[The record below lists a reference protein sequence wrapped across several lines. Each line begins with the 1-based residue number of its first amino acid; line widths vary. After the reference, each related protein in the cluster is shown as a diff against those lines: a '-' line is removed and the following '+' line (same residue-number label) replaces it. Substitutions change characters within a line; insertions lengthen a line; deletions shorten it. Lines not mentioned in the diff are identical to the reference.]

1 MLDWRKLWRSLLARL
16 SQWWRKLWERL
27 GGNEVADSS
36 ASEGLPLSYTH
47 YEFLFNELLEGVS
60 KQGWQEGEIRG
71 FLKQWEERGS
81 EGEWLGWL
89 ERFGERVLG
98 SRSPNLEL
106 GRRMVKLGEVYREA
120 LGELAGEI
128 GAALLARPR
137 EPEPEVV
144 EEAPVVEEKP
154 VILPPP
160 VMKKEPIVKPPEQK
174 IEPPKR
180 PPPAAK
186 SPEPSVEL
194 PSLNSLS
201 GVLRLLQLRPQ
212 MAKQLAQQ
220 MGIERSDPEGVL
232 QELQVRALM
241 KSSVKQE
248 QQGNLRGAIAS
259 VDRAL
264 SLNAQ
269 SAIAWAMKGDL
280 LFKLQK
286 FEQAIAAYD
295 RAITVNPHDEQTWYN
310 RGMAQFQLQEF
321 ELALSSFEQAI
332 NLQPSLYAA
341 WKNKAISL
349 LNLGRDGE
357 ALEVC
362 DRALAMEPDDPVL
375 HTCREKAQKSL
386 ERGDKMDNIKS
397 D

>member
-1 MLDWRKLWRSLLARL
+1 
-16 SQWWRKLWERL
+16 
-27 GGNEVADSS
+27 
-36 ASEGLPLSYTH
+36 
-47 YEFLFNELLEGVS
+47 
-60 KQGWQEGEIRG
+60 
-71 FLKQWEERGS
+71 
-81 EGEWLGWL
+81 
-89 ERFGERVLG
+89 
-98 SRSPNLEL
+98 
-106 GRRMVKLGEVYREA
+106 MVRLGEVYPEA
-120 LGELAGEI
+120 LGQLAGEM
-128 GAALLARPR
+128 GAALLERPR
-137 EPEPEVV
+137 EAEPVI
-144 EEAPVVEEKP
+144 EEAPVVAEKP
-154 VILPPP
+154 VIVPPP
-160 VMKKEPIVKPPEQK
+160 VMEKEPIVKPPKQK
-174 IEPPKR
+174 VEPPK
-180 PPPAAK
+180 PPQPAVK
-186 SPEPSVEL
+186 SPESSLEL

-220 MGIERSDPEGVL
+220 MGIDRSNPEEVL

-269 SAIAWAMKGDL
+269 SAIAWGMKGDL

-295 RAITVNPHDEQTWYN
+295 RAITIDPNDEQTCYN
-310 RGMAQFQLQEF
+310 RGMAQFQLQQF
-321 ELALSSFEQAI
+321 ELALSSFEQAL
-332 NLQPSLYAA
+332 NLEPSFYAA

-386 ERGDKMDNIKS
+386 ESRDKMGNE
-397 D
+397 

>member
-16 SQWWRKLWERL
+16 SQWWHKLWQRL
-27 GGNEVADSS
+27 GGNKVADSS
-36 ASEGLPLSYTH
+36 APQGPPLSYTH
-47 YEFLFNELLEGVS
+47 HEFLFNELLNGVS
-60 KQGWQEGEIRG
+60 EQGWQEGEIRG
-71 FLKQWEERGS
+71 FLRQWEERAS
-81 EGEWLGWL
+81 EGEWLAWL

-106 GRRMVKLGEVYREA
+106 GRRMVRLGEVYREA
-120 LGELAGEI
+120 LGQLAGEI
-128 GAALLARPR
+128 GATLLARPR
-137 EPEPEVV
+137 EPEGV

-154 VILPPP
+154 VIAPPP

-174 IEPPKR
+174 KEPPKR
-180 PPPAAK
+180 PQPAEK
-186 SPEPSVEL
+186 PTQPSLEL

-241 KSSVKQE
+241 QSSVKQE
-248 QQGNLRGAIAS
+248 QGGNLRGAIAS

-332 NLQPSLYAA
+332 NLQPSFYAA

-362 DRALAMEPDDPVL
+362 DRALEMEPDDPVL

-386 ERGDKMDNIKS
+386 ESGDKMGS
-397 D
+397 